1 MLNNDNSYLF
11 CYKISDDIL
20 LVVDQNK
27 LAIEGHQVSKAGSV
41 IYPTVAS
48 KILCLVRQGI
58 THVQQVCCQQ
68 DEIADHILTAQD
80 WCGQVRKVIDLWH
93 NGEGILTSPKDFGK
107 INSKLQRTNL
117 R

>member
-1 MLNNDNSYLF
+1 MLY
-11 CYKISDDIL
+11 YKISADIL

-41 IYPTVAS
+41 IYPTVAF

-68 DEIADHILTAQD
+68 DEISDHILAAQD
-80 WCGQVRKVIDLWH
+80 WCGQVSNVIDLWH
-93 NGEGILTSPKDFGK
+93 NEEGILTSPKDFGK
-107 INSKLQRTNL
+107 INSKLQRTNF